1 MRVFTGDISGAGT
14 DSNVFCCLYGDK
26 GDSGERE
33 LKDSATNM
41 NKFERNKVSSRDGIS
56 WRLVLNILISKKLAF
71 KVH

>member
-1 MRVFTGDISGAGT
+1 MQLKLQNVIRVSEIEYKVRVFTGDISGAGT

-41 NKFERNKVSSRDGIS
+41 NKFERNKVSSWDGIS
-56 WRLVLNILISKKLAF
+56 
-71 KVH
+71 

>member
-1 MRVFTGDISGAGT
+1 MQLKLQNVIRVSEIEYKVRVFTGDISGAGT

-41 NKFERNKVSSRDGIS
+41 NKFERNKVSSWDSIS
-56 WRLVLNILISKKLAF
+56 
-71 KVH
+71 